1 MQFAHVCAYFTTMVP
16 HFLVTGWHDGKHPCS
31 QWVHFVCST
40 GESMATDGWFHV
52 CHICIHLFMHVHG
65 CCLCTSGDLEK
76 HLLPRFVDCSC
87 MYILLLY
94 VHACIYTQWL
104 CSLQSGGSISKW
116 HSPVTLSVSDAL
128 CSWSG
133 KQQNGELPEAGT
145 VSGVVLIF
153 PSWTLHVCYAYRDAV
168 CCKSSCQHL
177 TVLDQLSVSLV
188 GLQATLGQ
196 SIYSKLASPRVM
208 LHSLTDT
215 GTPLRDWCQI
225 LSHNLWCGHVV
236 WLRVNVVIEY
246 RWCVTM

>member
-1 MQFAHVCAYFTTMVP
+1 MYVLILPPWCLTFWLQGGMMVNILAANGSILYALLGSRWQLTDDSTYVTSAYICSCMCMVVVCV
-16 HFLVTGWHDGKHPCS
+16 HLVTWKNI
-31 QWVHFVCST
+31 F
-40 GESMATDGWFHV
+40 
-52 CHICIHLFMHVHG
+52 
-65 CCLCTSGDLEK
+65 
-76 HLLPRFVDCSC
+76 LPRFVDCSC

-177 TVLDQLSVSLV
+177 TVLDQSSVSLV

-225 LSHNLWCGHVV
+225 LSHNLWCGHV
-236 WLRVNVVIEY
+236 RVNVVIEY
-246 RWCVTM
+246 RLCVTM